1 MQVHREVK
9 EYLRYL
15 AFVFVHVATRFCIA
29 LTGVRPLLSLY
40 VLNHFNFVSGYSY
53 VSLLVLLWTNFQ
65 RSVVMMGSIVAVL
78 FDLIYHLFNSSHCLA
93 PLSSAP
99 YPLGVTIE
107 DILTIVTVLQ

>member
-53 VSLLVLLWTNFQ
+53 VSLLALLWTNFQ

-78 FDLIYHLFNSSHCLA
+78 FDLIYYHLFKSL
-93 PLSSAP
+93 LGSAKESP
-99 YPLGVTIE
+99 MPIRGDY
-107 DILTIVTVLQ
+107 